1 MKRKEGRKRERD
13 VVGGRGRKEG
23 KREKKGRVSMH
34 THIVNTTYVAYVGCI
49 DFINANLYP
58 VIIELNYIMSN
69 VMAGF
74 VFVKGRFCL

>member
-1 MKRKEGRKRERD
+1 MGR
-13 VVGGRGRKEG
+13 RGRKEG
-23 KREKKGRVSMH
+23 KREKKGRVSMY
-34 THIVNTTYVAYVGCI
+34 TYIVNTTYMAYVGYI
-49 DFINANLYP
+49 DFIKANLHP